1 MRTVAFVAPYFL
13 DTTIRFVKAAGSL
26 EGVRLFVLSKDS
38 EKMLPPDVM
47 RVVDGVIPVNDPFDA
62 RSILAGVLRVRKI
75 AGGVDRLIGAMEE
88 LQVPLAEV
96 RQELGLPGLAV
107 ETAKNFRDKG
117 RMKSILA
124 EAGLPCARHGRAS
137 SKEEALT
144 RAEEIGFPLVAKPPS
159 GSGARSTYRLETQ
172 SQLDEYLERHPPS
185 PRHEV
190 LFEEFVRGT
199 EHSFDSVFVGGQP
212 VWYSIA
218 RYYPTPLEVLE
229 NPWIQWVVLLPR
241 VVDTPEFDDIRDAAV
256 AALKTLGLDTGLTHM
271 EWFRREDGSLAISE
285 VAARPPGAQFTT
297 LISYAHDFDLYRA
310 WARLAIFEAFDPPAR
325 SYAAG
330 AAYLRG
336 QGTGSVV
343 HVDGVERAAKELGPL
358 VVESKIPAIGHPAA
372 SSYEGEGYVILR
384 HKETAVVAEGLKK
397 LVQIL
402 RIELG

>member
-38 EKMLPPDVM
+38 EKKLPPDVL
-47 RVVDGVIPVNDPFDA
+47 RVVDGVIPVSDPFDA
-62 RSILAGVLRVRKI
+62 RSILAGVLRVQKI
-75 AGGVDRLIGAMEE
+75 AGRVDRLIGAMEE
-88 LQVPLAEV
+88 LQVPLAKV

-117 RMKSILA
+117 RMKTILQ

-137 SKEEALT
+137 SREDAIA
-144 RAEEIGFPLVAKPPS
+144 RAEEIGFPLVAKPPA
-159 GSGARSTYRLETQ
+159 GSGARSTYRIETRDALEGY
-172 SQLDEYLERHPPS
+172 LDRHPPS
-185 PRHEV
+185 SRQEV
-190 LFEEFVRGT
+190 LFEEFVRGD
-199 EHSFDSVFVGGQP
+199 EHSFDSVFVGGKP
-212 VWYSIA
+212 VWYSIS

-241 VVDTPEFDDIRDAAV
+241 VVDTPEFDDIRDAAI

-310 WARLAIFEAFDPPAR
+310 WARLVIFETFEAPAR
-325 SYAAG
+325 SFAAG

-336 QGTGSVV
+336 QGSGSVV
-343 HVDGVERAAKELGPL
+343 QVDGVERAAKELGSL
-358 VVESKIPAIGHPAA
+358 VVESKLPAIGQPAA

-384 HKETAVVAEGLKK
+384 HPDTAVVAEGLKR